1 MTDIKTNIATFDAK
15 TITIRGKNL
24 VDDLIGRHSFIDM
37 LYFLTSNRFATA
49 AEAHVLDACLVTLME
64 HGFNSTTLI
73 TRLAYDS
80 VPDQVQVAMAAGL
93 MGVGDVFVG
102 TMEGCA
108 RILYRGLQEGGDP
121 DVYCRRI
128 VGEYQSAKKHVPGF
142 GHTTHSPDDPRAPRL
157 FEVVAEAGLK
167 GVYVDLVKRLGVAL
181 DQASGR
187 HLTINATGAIAASL
201 LEIGIPVDIMRCF
214 AVISRAGG
222 LVGHIMEER
231 KTHSARHIVNLARK
245 HIPYEDPSGE

>member
-1 MTDIKTNIATFDAK
+1 MTEIKINIATFDAK
-15 TITIRGKNL
+15 TITVRGKNL
-24 VDDLIGRHSFIDM
+24 VDDLIGRHSFTDM
-37 LYFLTSNRFATA
+37 LFFLTRNKFPTS
-49 AEAHVLDACLVTLME
+49 AEARVLDACLVTLME
-64 HGFNSTTLI
+64 HGLNATTLI

-93 MGVGDVFVG
+93 AGVGDVFVG

-121 DVYCRRI
+121 DVYCRR
-128 VGEYQSAKKHVPGF
+128 VVAEFQSAKKNVPGF

-167 GVYVDLVKRLGVAL
+167 GVYVDLVKRLGAAL
-181 DQASGR
+181 DHASGR

-214 AVISRAGG
+214 AVVSRAGG
-222 LVGHIMEER
+222 LIGHIMEER

-245 HIPYEDPSGE
+245 HIPYEDPSVE